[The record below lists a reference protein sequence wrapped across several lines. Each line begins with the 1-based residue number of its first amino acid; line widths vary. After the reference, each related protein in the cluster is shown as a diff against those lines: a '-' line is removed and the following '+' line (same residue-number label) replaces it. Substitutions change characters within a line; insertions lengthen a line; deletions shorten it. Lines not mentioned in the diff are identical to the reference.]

1 MYKGYRSYLFYKDLT
16 NKTINHLPHIIT
28 CDKCRKLI
36 SVVELQDRPN
46 RNVQLCLY
54 CGNPC
59 YIIKP
64 SK

>member
-1 MYKGYRSYLFYKDLT
+1 MYKGYRSYLFYKDKT
-16 NKTINHLPHIIT
+16 NKTINNLPHIIT
-28 CDKCRKLI
+28 CDKCRKMI
-36 SVVELQDRPN
+36 SVLEKINIL
-46 RNVQLCLY
+46 LCIY